1 MASLFDANRR
11 EYVRIRSELNVR
23 YKFLSQDI
31 KDPNMDKIYEGRV
44 TNISGNGLMISGP
57 IPDTHWVPEL
67 LMQRIVIGIN
77 FILPNEEEPVKT
89 LTRAAW
95 IETADEK
102 NSLYRLGLKFK
113 EITTKDTDKI
123 FRFIIKNQLPS

>member
-1 MASLFDANRR
+1 MASLFDADRR
-11 EYVRIRSELNVR
+11 EYIRIRSELNVR
-23 YKFLSQDI
+23 YKFLSMGAT
-31 KDPNMDKIYEGRV
+31 DPNMDKIYDGRV
-44 TNISGNGLMISGP
+44 TNISGNGIMISGP
-57 IPDTHWVPEL
+57 IPDAHWIPEL

-77 FILPNEEEPVKT
+77 FMLPNEEEPVKT

-102 NSLYRLGLKFK
+102 ASLYRLGLKFK

-123 FRFIIKNQLPS
+123 FRFIIKEQLPS